1 MYFQKKLIYRLMAK
15 VFCKAVTTKRVLSN
29 EIIHVL
35 FALDFCS
42 MWYFHW
48 LLSVPYDVVSR
59 PPSDTC
65 TTLCILSSFS
75 TKADFIVSRI
85 LDFCFV
91 FSSVRIYFMI
101 EHCIFTGRI
110 LRSRNEWLVSSQWCR
125 CQKNFY
131 QLNLLVWIW
140 SPLLINSVC
149 WSYRMK

>member
-15 VFCKAVTTKRVLSN
+15 VFCKAFTTKRVLSN

-42 MWYFHW
+42 MIISIGCCQYHMMW
-48 LLSVPYDVVSR
+48 SVAS
-59 PPSDTC
+59 SDTC
-65 TTLCILSSFS
+65 TTPCILSSFS

-91 FSSVRIYFMI
+91 FCSVRIYFMI
-101 EHCIFTGRI
+101 KHCIFTGRI

-125 CQKNFY
+125 CQKNLY
-131 QLNLLVWIW
+131 QLNLLVWMW
-140 SPLLINSVC
+140 SPMLINSVC